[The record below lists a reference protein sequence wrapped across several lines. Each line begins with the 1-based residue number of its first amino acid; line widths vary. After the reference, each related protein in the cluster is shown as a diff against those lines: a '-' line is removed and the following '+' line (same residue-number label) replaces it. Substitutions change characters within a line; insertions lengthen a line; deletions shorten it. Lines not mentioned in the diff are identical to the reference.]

1 MFKTLNIRAA
11 WFSNTRADL
20 LSGLTVAFALIP
32 EAIAFS
38 LLAGVSPM
46 VGLYASFFIAVTI
59 AFAGGRPG
67 MISAATGAMALLM
80 GGLVR
85 DYGIEYL
92 FAATILAGMIQII
105 FGMLRLGK
113 LISFLPHSVM
123 VGFVN
128 ALAILIFMA
137 QFTYFTGEGWIMYA
151 LVALTLVI
159 IYVFPR
165 VTKAFPSALAAIII
179 VSIITMLLG
188 LDVKTVGDMG
198 TITSALPSFHLP
210 EVALSWD
217 MLKVIF
223 PVSLSLAVVGL
234 LESLLTATLIDDLT
248 DTSSDKN
255 REMKGQGLANIVTG
269 FFGGMAGCAMIGQSM
284 INIKSGGRT
293 RLSTL
298 VSGVGLLF
306 LIIVLG
312 DVVKAIPMAA
322 LVGVMFMVC
331 IGTFDWG
338 YLRGMRRKI
347 PYSEGFVMVVTVA
360 AVLATNNLSIG
371 VGIGVLL
378 SALIFAWRM
387 AKIRIASEEQAGMKK
402 YTVKGQMFFG
412 TVTGF
417 LNEFDA
423 VNDPERIIIDFTKS
437 HVWDHSAVQAI
448 SKVIAKYRDH
458 DKEVQIAGLNKES
471 TELVHRT
478 GLFVTGKQT

>member
-11 WFSNTRADL
+11 WFSNIRADL

-46 VGLYASFFIAVTI
+46 VGLYASFFIAVVI

-92 FAATILAGMIQII
+92 FAATILAGVIQII
-105 FGMLRLGK
+105 LGALRLGK
-113 LISFLPHSVM
+113 LITFLPHSVM

-137 QFTYFTGEGWIMYA
+137 QLHYFAGEGWVMYA

-165 VTKAFPSALAAIII
+165 MTKAFPSALAAIII
-179 VSIITMLLG
+179 VSVITMLLG

-198 TITSALPSFHLP
+198 TITSALPVFHLP
-210 EVALSWD
+210 EVGLSWD

-234 LESLLTATLIDDLT
+234 LESLMTATLIDEIT
-248 DTSSDKN
+248 DTPSDKN
-255 REMKGQGLANIVTG
+255 REMKGQGLANIITG

-284 INIKSGGRT
+284 INVKSGGRT

-312 DVVKAIPMAA
+312 DVVKEIPMAA

-338 YLRGMRRKI
+338 YIRSMRRKI

-360 AVLATNNLSIG
+360 AVVATNNLSIG

-387 AKIRIASEEQAGMKK
+387 AKIRITSEERADFKQ

-412 TVTGF
+412 TVSGF
-417 LNEFDA
+417 LNEFD
-423 VNDPERIIIDFTKS
+423 VSDDPKHIVIDFTGS

-448 SKVIAKYRDH
+448 SKVIAKYQEQG
-458 DKEVQIAGLNKES
+458 KKVQIVGLNSES
-471 TELVHRT
+471 SELVDRV
-478 GLFVTGKQT
+478 GLFVPGEQG

>member
-11 WFSNTRADL
+11 WFSNIRADL

-46 VGLYASFFIAVTI
+46 VGLYASFFIAVVI

-92 FAATILAGMIQII
+92 FAATILAGVIQII
-105 FGMLRLGK
+105 LGALRLGK
-113 LISFLPHSVM
+113 LITFLPHSVM

-137 QFTYFTGEGWIMYA
+137 QLHYFAGEGWVMYA

-165 VTKAFPSALAAIII
+165 MTKAFPSALAAIII
-179 VSIITMLLG
+179 VSVITMLLG

-198 TITSALPSFHLP
+198 TITSALPVFHLP
-210 EVALSWD
+210 EVGLSWD

-234 LESLLTATLIDDLT
+234 LESLMTATLIDEIT
-248 DTSSDKN
+248 DTPSDKN

-284 INIKSGGRT
+284 INVKSGGRT

-312 DVVKAIPMAA
+312 DVVKEIPMAA

-338 YLRGMRRKI
+338 YLRSMRRKI
-347 PYSEGFVMVVTVA
+347 PYSEGFVMVVTVT
-360 AVLATNNLSIG
+360 AVVATNNLSIG

-387 AKIRIASEEQAGMKK
+387 AKIRITSEERADFKQ

-412 TVTGF
+412 TVSGF
-417 LNEFDA
+417 LNEFD
-423 VNDPERIIIDFTKS
+423 VSDDPKHIVIDFTGS

-448 SKVIAKYRDH
+448 SKVIAKYQEQG
-458 DKEVQIAGLNKES
+458 KKVQIVGLNSES
-471 TELVHRT
+471 SELVDRV
-478 GLFVTGKQT
+478 GLFVPGEQG

>member
-11 WFSNTRADL
+11 WFSNIRADL

-46 VGLYASFFIAVTI
+46 VGLYASFFIAVVI

-92 FAATILAGMIQII
+92 FAATILAGVIQVIL
-105 FGMLRLGK
+105 GALRLGK
-113 LISFLPHSVM
+113 LINFLPHSVM

-137 QFTYFTGEGWIMYA
+137 QLHYFAGEGWVMYA

-165 VTKAFPSALAAIII
+165 MTKAFPSALAAIII
-179 VSIITMLLG
+179 VSVITMLLG

-198 TITSALPSFHLP
+198 TITSALPVFHLP
-210 EVALSWD
+210 EVGLTWD
-217 MLKVIF
+217 MLRVIF

-234 LESLLTATLIDDLT
+234 LESLMTATLIDEIT
-248 DTSSDKN
+248 DTPSDKN

-284 INIKSGGRT
+284 INVKSGGRT

-312 DVVKAIPMAA
+312 DVVKAVPMAA

-338 YLRGMRRKI
+338 YLRSMRRKI
-347 PYSEGFVMVVTVA
+347 PYSESFVMVVTVA
-360 AVLATNNLSIG
+360 AVVATNNLSVG

-387 AKIRIASEEQAGMKK
+387 AKIRITSEERADFKQ

-417 LNEFDA
+417 LDEFNVSD
-423 VNDPERIIIDFTKS
+423 DPKHIVIDFTGS

-448 SKVIAKYRDH
+448 SKVIAKYQEQG
-458 DKEVQIAGLNKES
+458 KKVQIVGLNRES
-471 TELVHRT
+471 SELVDRV
-478 GLFVTGKQT
+478 GLFVTGEQG

>member
-1 MFKTLNIRAA
+1 MFKTSNIRTA

-46 VGLYASFFIAVTI
+46 VGLYASFFIAVVI

-92 FAATILAGMIQII
+92 FAATILAGVIQII
-105 FGMLRLGK
+105 LGALRLGK
-113 LISFLPHSVM
+113 LITFLPHSVM

-137 QFTYFTGEGWIMYA
+137 QLHYFSGEGWVMYA
-151 LVALTLVI
+151 LVSLTLVI

-165 VTKAFPSALAAIII
+165 ITKAFPSALAAIII
-179 VSIITMLLG
+179 VSVITMLLG

-198 TITSALPSFHLP
+198 TITSALPVFHLP
-210 EVALSWD
+210 EVGLSWD

-223 PVSLSLAVVGL
+223 PVSLSLAMVGL
-234 LESLLTATLIDDLT
+234 LESLMTATLIDEIT
-248 DTSSDKN
+248 DTPSDKN

-284 INIKSGGRT
+284 INVKSGGRT

-338 YLRGMRRKI
+338 YIRSMRRKI

-360 AVLATNNLSIG
+360 AVVATNNLSIG

-387 AKIRIASEEQAGMKK
+387 AKIRITSEEQADFKH

-412 TVTGF
+412 TVSGF
-417 LNEFDA
+417 LNEFD
-423 VNDPERIIIDFTKS
+423 VSDDPKHIVIDFTGS

-448 SKVIAKYRDH
+448 SKVIAKYNEQG
-458 DKEVQIAGLNKES
+458 KKVQLVGLNRES
-471 TELVHRT
+471 SELVARV
-478 GLFVTGKQT
+478 GLFVPGEQG